1 MILIEDKYINKSF
14 AIYGMGKS
22 GLATAKNLKSRKI
35 QLVCWDDD
43 KKKRILLKKK
53 HIPFERFWLKKK
65 KIDHIVLSPG
75 INIHSCS
82 IKKFLNKNSSK
93 IITDMDL
100 FYNSEREKFI
110 IAITGT
116 NGKSTTCKILEQIF
130 KRAGFQTQLGGNI
143 GMPVLALQ
151 ELKNKKKIYIIEI
164 SSYQLAYSKNFKS
177 KYAAILNISPDHIER
192 HKSFSNY
199 TKSKMKLF
207 SNFSENFRGYLPA
220 KDDYFKKILSNQQN
234 KKINKKNIFFVNEK
248 KANNI
253 ATKSKNIYFKSDC
266 NKENL
271 SFVLK
276 ICKEFN
282 ISDKIILNVLKKFN
296 GLSHRQELFLKSKKF
311 LFVNDS
317 KATTFHASKFAL
329 KNFTSVYWILGG
341 EIKKNDSFDLVN
353 VKKNIVKAYIIGKQ
367 CNLFAS
373 KIKNK
378 IPFKISKTL
387 KNAIRDVYH
396 DIFKFRKKFGTILLS
411 PAAASFDQ
419 FKNFEE
425 RGDYFK
431 SIIKNNLKYFK
442 YV

>member
-1 MILIEDKYINKSF
+1 
-14 AIYGMGKS
+14 
-22 GLATAKNLKSRKI
+22 
-35 QLVCWDDD
+35 
-43 KKKRILLKKK
+43 
-53 HIPFERFWLKKK
+53 
-65 KIDHIVLSPG
+65 
-75 INIHSCS
+75 
-82 IKKFLNKNSSK
+82 
-93 IITDMDL
+93 MDL

-151 ELKNKKKIYIIEI
+151 ELKNKKKIYIIEV
-164 SSYQLAYSKNFKS
+164 SSYQMAYSKNFKS

-192 HKSFSNY
+192 HKSLSNY

-207 SNFSENFRGYLPA
+207 SNFSKNFRGYLPA

-329 KNFTSVYWILGG
+329 KNFSSVYWILGG

-373 KIKNK
+373 KIKDK

-425 RGDYFK
+425 RGDCFK